1 MKNLHKK
8 KRRKKRLRNKALVG
22 NGRNKSQMKDSTVK
36 KRMMMAIKDLEKQDI
51 CTINSKVNKIKTN
64 SLRIRCMM

>member
-36 KRMMMAIKDLEKQDI
+36 KRMMKTIKDLEKQDI
-51 CTINSKVNKIKTN
+51 CTINSKVNK
-64 SLRIRCMM
+64 M